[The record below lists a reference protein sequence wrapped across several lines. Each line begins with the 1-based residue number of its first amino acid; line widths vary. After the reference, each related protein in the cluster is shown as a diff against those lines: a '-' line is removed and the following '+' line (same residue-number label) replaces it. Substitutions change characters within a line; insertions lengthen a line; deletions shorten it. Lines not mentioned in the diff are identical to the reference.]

1 MNLIHLFDKYFL
13 ILMVVQG
20 VFLIFI
26 DPKKFKRDKLE
37 KTALKSKVIGIVFI
51 VFSMTMYILSI
62 YSF

>member
-1 MNLIHLFDKYFL
+1 M
-13 ILMVVQG
+13 LMIVQG

-37 KTALKSKVIGIVFI
+37 KTALKSKVIGIVFV
-51 VFSMTMYILSI
+51 VFSATIYILSI